1 MRSRMVPNS
10 MTGFGSAEGP
20 VGDGRLEIE
29 LRTVNHRHLNTQLRL
44 PAKLQDV
51 EVELRELVRRH
62 IHRGH
67 VTLAARWTQEISTD
81 SRIALNIDRARD
93 VVTALEELKK
103 TLGLDGPID
112 IGFVARQ
119 PDVLTFAQSE
129 SGEFDGGEVRAVA
142 EVALEQLAAARAKE
156 GEALGAELARLLT
169 SIEQQL
175 SEVER
180 RAPDRITAE
189 RDRLRAA
196 VADLLD
202 GRRLDED
209 RLAQE
214 IALLADKLDITE
226 EIVRLRA
233 HLAAARDHLI
243 STEPIGKR
251 LGFLGQEMLREINTI
266 GSKGNDTTIARAVIA
281 MKGELEK
288 FREQTEN
295 LE

>member
-1 MRSRMVPNS
+1 MPNS

-20 VGDGRLEIE
+20 VGNGCLEIE
-29 LRTVNHRHLNTQLRL
+29 LRAVNHRHLNTQLKL
-44 PAKLQDV
+44 PSRLQDA
-51 EVELRELVRRH
+51 EVELRELVRRT

-67 VTLAARWTQEISTD
+67 VTLTARWTQGTSAD
-81 SRIALNIDRARD
+81 SHIELNIDRAREI
-93 VVTALEELKK
+93 VTALLELREE
-103 TLGLDGPID
+103 LGLDGPID
-112 IGFVARQ
+112 VGFVARQ
-119 PDVLTFAQSE
+119 PDVLTFVQ
-129 SGEFDGGEVRAVA
+129 GEAEEFEGGGVHAVA
-142 EVALEQLAAARAKE
+142 EAALEQLTAARAKE

-169 SIEQQL
+169 SIEEQL
-175 SEVER
+175 SQVER
-180 RAPDRITAE
+180 RAPNRVKAE

-202 GRRLDED
+202 GRRLEED

-233 HLAAARDHLI
+233 HFAAARDYLI
-243 STEPIGKR
+243 SSEPVGKH

-266 GSKGNDTTIARAVIA
+266 GSKGNDSTIAHAVIV

>member
-1 MRSRMVPNS
+1 MRSRIVPNS

-29 LRTVNHRHLNTQLRL
+29 LRAVNHRHLNTQLRL
-44 PAKLQDV
+44 PSKLQDV

-81 SRIALNIDRARD
+81 SHIALNVDRARE
-93 VVTALEELKK
+93 VVTALEELKE

-112 IGFVARQ
+112 VGFVARQ
-119 PDVLTFAQSE
+119 PDVLTFAQCDSDQFE
-129 SGEFDGGEVRAVA
+129 GEEVRAVA
-142 EVALEQLAAARAKE
+142 EAALEQLAAARAKE

-169 SIEQQL
+169 SIEEQL

-180 RAPDRITAE
+180 RAPERITAA

-226 EIVRLRA
+226 EIVRLRT
-233 HLAAARDHLI
+233 HLTAARDHLT
-243 STEPIGKR
+243 SAEPVGKQ

-266 GSKGNDTTIARAVIA
+266 GSKGNDATVAHAVIA

>member
-1 MRSRMVPNS
+1 

-20 VGDGRLEIE
+20 VGDGILEIE
-29 LRTVNHRHLNTQLRL
+29 LRAVNHRHLNTQLRL
-44 PAKLQDV
+44 PSKLQDV

-81 SRIALNIDRARD
+81 SHIALNLERARE
-93 VVTALEELKK
+93 VVAALEELKE

-112 IGFVARQ
+112 VGFVARQ
-119 PDVLTFAQSE
+119 PDVLTFAQRNSD
-129 SGEFDGGEVRAVA
+129 EFEGGEVRAVA
-142 EVALEQLAAARAKE
+142 EAAIEQLAAARGKE

-175 SEVER
+175 SDVER
-180 RAPDRITAE
+180 RAPERITAA

-226 EIVRLRA
+226 EIVRLRT
-233 HLAAARDHLI
+233 HLAAARDHLT
-243 STEPIGKR
+243 SSAPVGKQ

-266 GSKGNDTTIARAVIA
+266 GSKGNDAMVAHAVIA

-288 FREQTEN
+288 FREQTDN

>member
-1 MRSRMVPNS
+1 MPNS

-29 LRTVNHRHLNTQLRL
+29 LRAVNHRHLNTQLRL
-44 PAKLQDV
+44 PPRLQDV
-51 EVELRELVRRH
+51 EVELRELVRRT

-67 VTLAARWTQEISTD
+67 VTLTARWTQEISAD
-81 SRIALNIDRARD
+81 SHIALNVDRAREI
-93 VVTALEELKK
+93 VTALEELKE

-112 IGFVARQ
+112 VGFVARQ
-119 PDVLTFAQSE
+119 PDVLTFAQCE
-129 SGEFDGGEVRAVA
+129 SDEMDGGEVCAVA
-142 EVALEQLAAARAKE
+142 EAALEQLAAARAKE

-169 SIEQQL
+169 LIEEQL
-175 SEVER
+175 SQVER
-180 RAPDRITAE
+180 RAPDRITAA

-202 GRRLDED
+202 GQRLDED

-226 EIVRLRA
+226 EIVRLRT
-233 HLAAARDHLI
+233 HLAAARDHL
-243 STEPIGKR
+243 TGPEPVGKQ

-266 GSKGNDTTIARAVIA
+266 GSKGNDAVIAHAVIA

>member
-1 MRSRMVPNS
+1 MPNS

-20 VGDGRLEIE
+20 VGDGILEIE
-29 LRTVNHRHLNTQLRL
+29 LRAVNHRHLNTQLRL
-44 PAKLQDV
+44 PSKLQDV

-81 SRIALNIDRARD
+81 SHIALNLERARE
-93 VVTALEELKK
+93 VVAALEELKE

-112 IGFVARQ
+112 VGFVARQ
-119 PDVLTFAQSE
+119 PDVLTFAQRNSD
-129 SGEFDGGEVRAVA
+129 EFEGGEVRAVA
-142 EVALEQLAAARAKE
+142 EAAIEQLAAARAKE
-156 GEALGAELARLLT
+156 GEALCAELARLLT

-175 SEVER
+175 SDVER
-180 RAPDRITAE
+180 RAPERITAA

-226 EIVRLRA
+226 EIVRLRT
-233 HLAAARDHLI
+233 HLAAARDHLT
-243 STEPIGKR
+243 SSAPVGKQ

-266 GSKGNDTTIARAVIA
+266 GSKGNDAMVAHAVIA

-288 FREQTEN
+288 FREQTDN